1 MRKFPVWCSDK
12 NTKELNELLGLDRTW
27 YNLEDIFNLL
37 PGKVKYNNEVGYLR
51 LSKFDIAYSALET
64 ERNNSVVM
72 LFQFALNDETVYD
85 GLIKAIKFFNE
96 YKDKIEILEK

>member
-12 NTKELNELLGLDRTW
+12 NTKELNELLGLERTW
-27 YNLEDIFNLL
+27 YNLEDVFNLL
-37 PGKVKYNNEVGYLR
+37 PGKIKYNNEVGYLR

-64 ERNNSVVM
+64 EKNNIVVM
-72 LFQFALNDETVYD
+72 LFQFLLNDETVYD
-85 GLIKAIKFFNE
+85 GLVKAIKFFNE